1 MPKKFVIGT
10 LAFIVVYTVFG
21 FFILPSILKS
31 ILTKNLTE
39 RLHRTVSIEDIKTNP
54 YIISAKVKGLVIKD
68 QQNQDIFASIA
79 ELYINAQIESLLKRA
94 LVIKEISVSKP
105 YINIIHNASQQ
116 YNFSDLI
123 QENGAKEDT
132 KKESFRFFLGNIQV
146 SGGQI
151 NFLDLPKNKQHKVSD
166 ISFALPF
173 LSNMKKSA
181 DIFVQPY
188 FRANIN
194 GTPLVIEGKSKPFA
208 GSLETVF
215 NINLKGIQIPNYM
228 DYLPKEIEVKIPSGT
243 LDVQANIA
251 YIQPQDKTPAFHV
264 SGALGLNN
272 LKIYDTKDLPLIFL
286 SGLSIKI
293 ADIAFPERNAH
304 LSGID
309 ITSPELYIRRD
320 KSGKINLNAIIRK
333 INTQETE
340 AKTESQPFPIQI
352 DQVKLKSGSFYFS
365 DESTSDPVNLVADN
379 LDISAHNI
387 DTAKGGM
394 AELSCRLNKKGMIST
409 KATFAIDPLKCDAEV
424 SIEGMEPAWVQSYFT
439 DQIRIIVT
447 KGRVSTKGTFTMKQD
462 NMKNP
467 QISYKGSAALSDFAS
482 VDKENNDDFFK
493 INALNFNALDAG
505 FNPTYVDIKE
515 ISLKDFFAG
524 IVVNADGKLNLS
536 NVVKQDQNSTIP
548 KKEENNKSI
557 EKIRIGKVSL
567 KNGNIRFVDRSI
579 NPNFSTE
586 LVNIKG
592 SITGLTSRETEV
604 AKVELSGKLENTSPL
619 SITGSINPLKDDLFV
634 DLHTSFKDIDL
645 SSESPYSGKYIGY
658 TINKGKLSLNL
669 KYLINKKKLDSQNDV
684 FIDQFT
690 FGNSVD
696 SPDATSLPVSL
707 AVSLLKDYQGKIN
720 LNLPVSGRTDD
731 PEFSVWKVIVKILV
745 NLVGKAATS
754 PFSLLTSLYPGAD
767 QLSNVNFDFGTAA
780 LSPQSE
786 GKLQLLKKI
795 LTDKPSVSL
804 EVKGYADKDK
814 DRQAII
820 QYLFEKKLKAQKLI
834 KMIKSGQPAIE
845 VDKIT
850 ISPDEYELYLKEAY
864 RAETLPKPKTTKD
877 NPAVPEMKKLII
889 DHIQVT
895 ESDLKFLA
903 KQRAKQVKNFLQKSQ
918 QINPERIFLV
928 EAELIS
934 KEKSE
939 GAGAAYVG
947 LNLK

>member
-1 MPKKFVIGT
+1 MPKKIVIGI
-10 LAFIVVYTVFG
+10 LVFIVIYTVFG
-21 FFILPSILKS
+21 FFILPSVLKS
-31 ILTKNLTE
+31 ILTKKLTE
-39 RLHRTVSIEDIKTNP
+39 NLHRTVSIEDIKTNP

-68 QQNQDIFASIA
+68 QQNQDVFASIA
-79 ELYINAQIESLLKRA
+79 ELYINAQIESLPKKA

-105 YINIIHNASQQ
+105 YVNIIHKTSQQ

-123 QENGAKEDT
+123 QESGTKEDT
-132 KKESFRFFLGNIQV
+132 KKEPFRFFLANIQV

-151 NFLDLPKNKQHKVSD
+151 NFLDLPKNKQHKVTD

-173 LSNMKKSA
+173 LSNMHKIA

-215 NINLKGIQIPNYM
+215 NINLKGIEIPYYM
-228 DYLPKEIEVKIPSGT
+228 DYLPKGIEVKVPSGT
-243 LDVQANIA
+243 LDAQANIS
-251 YIQPQDKTPAFHV
+251 YIQPQNKSPAFHV
-264 SGALGLNN
+264 SGTLGLNN
-272 LKIYDTKDLPLIFL
+272 LKIYDTKDLPLVFI

-293 ADIAFPERNAH
+293 ADIALSERNAH
-304 LSGID
+304 LSFID
-309 ITSPELYIRRD
+309 IASPELYIRRD
-320 KSGKINLNAIIRK
+320 KSGDMNLNAIIRK
-333 INTQETE
+333 IPAKETE

-352 DQVKLKSGSFYFS
+352 DQVKLKSGNLYFL
-365 DESTSDPVNLVADN
+365 DESTSDPVNLAADN
-379 LDISAHNI
+379 LNISANNI
-387 DTAKGGM
+387 DITKGGM
-394 AELSCRLNKKGMIST
+394 AELSCRLNRKSIIST
-409 KATFAIDPLKCDAEV
+409 KAIFETDPLKCEAEV
-424 SIEGMEPAWVQSYFT
+424 SIEGIEPAWVQSYFT
-439 DQIRIIVT
+439 DHIRIIIT
-447 KGRVSTKGTFTMKQD
+447 KGRASTKGTFTMKQD
-462 NMKNP
+462 NMKRP
-467 QISYKGSAALSDFAS
+467 QISYTGSAVLSDFAS
-482 VDKENNDDFFK
+482 VDKENKDDFFK
-493 INALNFNALDAG
+493 INTLNLNNLDAG

-515 ISLKDFFAG
+515 IFLKDFFAG
-524 IVVNADGKLNLS
+524 IVVNADGSLNIN

-548 KKEENNKSI
+548 KKEGDNKSI
-557 EKIRIGKVSL
+557 EKIMIGKVSIN
-567 KNGNIRFVDRSI
+567 NGNISFVDRNI
-579 NPNFSTE
+579 NPNFSTK
-586 LVNIKG
+586 LANIKG
-592 SITGLTSRETEV
+592 SITGLTSRETEA

-619 SITGSINPLKDDLFV
+619 SVTGSINPLKDDLFV

-720 LNLPVSGRTDD
+720 LTLPVSGRTDD
-731 PEFSVWKVIVKILV
+731 PEFSVWKVIVKMLI

-754 PFSLLTSLYPGAD
+754 PFSLLASLYPGAD
-767 QLSNVNFDFGTAA
+767 QLSNVTFDFGSAD

-786 GKLQLLKKI
+786 DKLQLLTKI

-820 QYLFEKKLKAQKLI
+820 QYLFEKKLKARKLI

-864 RAETLPKPKTTKD
+864 QAETLSKPKNTKN
-877 NPAVPEMKKLII
+877 NPAAPEMKKLII

-903 KQRAKQVKNFLQKSQ
+903 EQRARQVKNFLIESQ
-918 QINPERIFLV
+918 QINSERIFLV
-928 EAELIS
+928 EAEI
-934 KEKSE
+934 KTSE
-939 GAGAAYVG
+939 GSGSAYAG

>member
-1 MPKKFVIGT
+1 MPKKIVIGT
-10 LAFIVVYTVFG
+10 LVFIVVYTVFG

-39 RLHRTVSIEDIKTNP
+39 SLHRTVSIEDIKTNP

-79 ELYINAQIESLLKRA
+79 ELYINAQIESLLKKA

-105 YINIIHNASQQ
+105 YVNIIHKTSQQ

-132 KKESFRFFLGNIQV
+132 KKEPFRFYLGNIQV

-151 NFLDLPKNKQHKVSD
+151 NFFDLPKNKQHKASD
-166 ISFALPF
+166 ISFALLF
-173 LSNMKKSA
+173 LSNMKKSD

-194 GTPLVIEGKSKPFA
+194 GTALVIEGKSKPFA

-215 NINLKGIQIPNYM
+215 NINLKGIEIPYYM

-243 LDVQANIA
+243 LDAQANIE
-251 YIQPQDKTPAFHV
+251 YIQPRDKSPAFHV
-264 SGALGLNN
+264 SGTLGLNN
-272 LKIYDTKDLPLIFL
+272 LKIYDTKDLPLIFI

-309 ITSPELYIRRD
+309 ITNPELYIRRD
-320 KSGKINLNAIIRK
+320 KSGEINLNAIIRK
-333 INTQETE
+333 INAQETE

-352 DQVKLKSGSFYFS
+352 DQVKLKSGNLYFL
-365 DESTSDPVNLVADN
+365 DESTSDPVNLAADN
-379 LDISAHNI
+379 LNISAHNI
-387 DTAKGGM
+387 DTTKGGM

-409 KATFAIDPLKCDAEV
+409 KAIFAIDPLKCDSEI

-439 DQIRIIVT
+439 DQIRVIVT

-462 NMKNP
+462 NMKHP
-467 QISYKGSAALSDFAS
+467 QISYKGSAVLSDFAS
-482 VDKENNDDFFK
+482 VDKENKDDFFK
-493 INALNFNALDAG
+493 INTLNFNTLDAG

-515 ISLKDFFAG
+515 ISLNDFFAG
-524 IVVNADGKLNLS
+524 IVVNADGKLNLN

-548 KKEENNKSI
+548 RKEENNKSI
-557 EKIRIGKVSL
+557 EKIRIGKVSVN
-567 KNGNIRFVDRSI
+567 NGNIRFVDRSI
-579 NPNFSTE
+579 NPNYSTE

-592 SITGLTSRETEV
+592 SITGLTSLETEA
-604 AKVELSGKLENTSPL
+604 AKVELSGKLDNTSPL

-645 SSESPYSGKYIGY
+645 SSESPYSGKYMGY
-658 TINKGKLSLNL
+658 TINKGKLSLDL

-720 LNLPVSGRTDD
+720 LKLPVSGRTDD
-731 PEFSVWKVIVKILV
+731 PEFSVWKVIVKMLV

-767 QLSNVNFDFGTAA
+767 QLSNVNFDFGTAD

-786 GKLQLLKKI
+786 DKLQLLQKI
-795 LTDKPSVSL
+795 LTDKPLVSL

-820 QYLFEKKLKAQKLI
+820 QYLFEKKKL
-834 KMIKSGQPAIE
+834 S
-845 VDKIT
+845 
-850 ISPDEYELYLKEAY
+850 
-864 RAETLPKPKTTKD
+864 
-877 NPAVPEMKKLII
+877 I

-903 KQRAKQVKNFLQKSQ
+903 EQRARQVKNFLQKSQ